1 MLFLKTVDYLKEL
14 HIPYE
19 CGTTQYQLDKWI
31 REDQERMDAQIRFIG
46 DHYDSNFND
55 GDL

>member
-1 MLFLKTVDYLKEL
+1 MLFLKVVNNLKDL
-14 HIPYE
+14 HKPYE

-31 REDQERMDAQIRFIG
+31 REDQEKIDNQIKFIG
-46 DHYDSNFND
+46 NHYDSNFKD

>member
-1 MLFLKTVDYLKEL
+1 MLFLKIVDYLKEL

-46 DHYDSNFND
+46 SDYDSNFND

>member
-1 MLFLKTVDYLKEL
+1 MLFLKIVHYLKEL

-19 CGTTQYQLDKWI
+19 CGTTPYQLDKWI

>member
-1 MLFLKTVDYLKEL
+1 MLFLKIVHYLKEL

-19 CGTTQYQLDKWI
+19 CGTTPYQLDKWI
-31 REDQERMDAQIRFIG
+31 REDQERMDNQIKFIG
-46 DHYDSNFND
+46 NDYDSNFND